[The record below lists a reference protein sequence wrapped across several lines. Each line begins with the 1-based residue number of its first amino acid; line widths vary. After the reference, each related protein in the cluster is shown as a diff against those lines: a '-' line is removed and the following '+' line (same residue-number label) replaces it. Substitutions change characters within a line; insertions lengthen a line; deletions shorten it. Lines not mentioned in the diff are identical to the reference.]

1 MGALRSH
8 EFSFLSISFIISF
21 SLQLMGAYLILWFYS
36 IGLSFTEIGLIT
48 SIYMILT
55 LPVDIPSSAFA
66 DKYGRLKI
74 FAIGAVVY
82 SLGLISLSTSSSP
95 IFVFLSYG
103 IMGIGLGIYS
113 NTLEAWIVDSLNSRE
128 KVPKVF
134 SRQQIVN
141 GISGFLGN
149 ALASILVV
157 LYHKLNLP
165 ILVAG
170 LIMLLS
176 LPIAL
181 FSEDNK
187 GGKTMTLPARRIMKE
202 GVKHVLSKRPLLAL
216 LVSSIFTVFPLVAWM
231 QFVSPY
237 VVDVLGF
244 PQKYWGFILSA
255 YFLTVALGGYI
266 NDKLLKRVNHKLLAI
281 FSVFLLSLFVL
292 LLSISNLILVLFL
305 LFGLSLVY
313 PIRSSNIISWES
325 ELIPSNYRATALSS
339 LSFIIRMVYILVP
352 PLVGYLINTYG
363 YSLTYITVGIISLIG
378 VIPLVIAYEV
388 KNILNTNSNSLR
400 FNK

>member
-1 MGALRSH
+1 MSVLRNC
-8 EFSFLSISFIISF
+8 EYSFLSISFIISF

-55 LPVDIPSSAFA
+55 LPVDIPSSALA

-74 FAIGAVVY
+74 FSIGTLIY
-82 SLGLISLSTSSSP
+82 SLGLISLSASSSP

-113 NTLEAWIVDSLNSRE
+113 NTLEAWVVDSLNSRE
-128 KVPKVF
+128 KLPKIF
-134 SRQQIVN
+134 SRQQIAN
-141 GISGFLGN
+141 GIAGFLGN
-149 ALASILVV
+149 AVASVLIL
-157 LYHKLNLP
+157 LYHKLNFP
-165 ILVAG
+165 ILIAG
-170 LIMLLS
+170 LVMILS
-176 LPIAL
+176 VIIAL
-181 FSEDNK
+181 LSEDNK
-187 GGKTMTLPARRIMKE
+187 GGKTTTLPAKRIVKE
-202 GVKHVLSKRPLLAL
+202 GVKHVASERALLAL
-216 LVSSIFTVFPLVAWM
+216 LTSSIFTVFPLVAWM

-237 VVDVLGF
+237 VVNVLGL

-266 NDKLLKRVNHKLLAI
+266 NEKLLKKVNHRLITI

-292 LLSISNLILVLFL
+292 TLSISNLSLILFL
-305 LFGLSLVY
+305 LFGLSLIY
-313 PIRSSNIISWES
+313 PIRSSNIISWEN
-325 ELIPSNYRATALSS
+325 ELIPSNYRATVLSS
-339 LSFIIRMVYILVP
+339 LSFIIRIIYILVP

-363 YSLTYITVGIISLIG
+363 YSLTYIIVGLISLIG

-388 KNILNTNSNSLR
+388 KT
-400 FNK
+400 F

>member
-1 MGALRSH
+1 
-8 EFSFLSISFIISF
+8 
-21 SLQLMGAYLILWFYS
+21 MGAYLILWFYS

-55 LPVDIPSSAFA
+55 LPVDIPSSALA

-74 FAIGAVVY
+74 FSIGTLIY

-113 NTLEAWIVDSLNSRE
+113 NTLEAWVIDSLNSRE
-128 KVPKVF
+128 KLPKIF
-134 SRQQIVN
+134 SRQQIAN
-141 GISGFLGN
+141 GIAGFLGN
-149 ALASILVV
+149 AVASVLIL
-157 LYHKLNLP
+157 LYHKLNFP
-165 ILVAG
+165 ILIAG
-170 LIMLLS
+170 LVMILS
-176 LPIAL
+176 VIIAL
-181 FSEDNK
+181 LSEDNK
-187 GGKTMTLPARRIMKE
+187 GGKTTTLPAKRIVKE
-202 GVKHVLSKRPLLAL
+202 GVKHVASERALLAL
-216 LVSSIFTVFPLVAWM
+216 LTSSIFTVFPLVAWM

-237 VVDVLGF
+237 VVNVLGL

-266 NDKLLKRVNHKLLAI
+266 NEKLLKKVNHRLITI

-292 LLSISNLILVLFL
+292 TLSISNLSLILFL
-305 LFGLSLVY
+305 LFGLSLIY
-313 PIRSSNIISWES
+313 PIRSSNIISWEN
-325 ELIPSNYRATALSS
+325 ELIPSNYRATVLSS
-339 LSFIIRMVYILVP
+339 LSFIIRIIYILVP

-363 YSLTYITVGIISLIG
+363 YSLTYIIVGLISLIG

-388 KNILNTNSNSLR
+388 KT
-400 FNK
+400 F

>member
-1 MGALRSH
+1 MSVLRNC
-8 EFSFLSISFIISF
+8 EYSFLSISFIILF

-55 LPVDIPSSAFA
+55 LPVDIPSSALA

-74 FAIGAVVY
+74 FSIGTLIY
-82 SLGLISLSTSSSP
+82 SLGLISLSASSSP

-113 NTLEAWIVDSLNSRE
+113 NTLEAWVVDSLNSRE
-128 KVPKVF
+128 KLPKIF
-134 SRQQIVN
+134 SRQQIAN
-141 GISGFLGN
+141 GIAGFLGN
-149 ALASILVV
+149 AVASVLIL
-157 LYHKLNLP
+157 LYHKLNFP
-165 ILVAG
+165 ILIAG
-170 LIMLLS
+170 LVMILSVILALL
-176 LPIAL
+176 
-181 FSEDNK
+181 SEDNK
-187 GGKTMTLPARRIMKE
+187 GGKTTTLPAKRIVKE
-202 GVKHVLSKRPLLAL
+202 GVKRVVSERALLAL
-216 LVSSIFTVFPLVAWM
+216 LTSSIFTVFPLVAWM

-237 VVDVLGF
+237 VVNMLGF

-266 NDKLLKRVNHKLLAI
+266 NEKLLKRVNHKLITI

-292 LLSISNLILVLFL
+292 MLSISNLILILFL
-305 LFGLSLVY
+305 LFGLSLIY
-313 PIRSSNIISWES
+313 PIRSSNIISWEN
-325 ELIPSNYRATALSS
+325 ELIPSNYRATVLSS
-339 LSFIIRMVYILVP
+339 LSFIIRIIYILIP

-363 YSLTYITVGIISLIG
+363 YSLTYIIVGLISLIG

-388 KNILNTNSNSLR
+388 KT
-400 FNK
+400 F

>member
-1 MGALRSH
+1 MSVLRNC
-8 EFSFLSISFIISF
+8 EYSFLSISFIISF

-55 LPVDIPSSAFA
+55 LPVDIPSSALA

-74 FAIGAVVY
+74 FSIGTLIY

-113 NTLEAWIVDSLNSRE
+113 NTLEAWVIDSLNSRE
-128 KVPKVF
+128 KLPKIF
-134 SRQQIVN
+134 SRQQIAN
-141 GISGFLGN
+141 GIAGFLGN
-149 ALASILVV
+149 AVASVLIL
-157 LYHKLNLP
+157 LYHKLNFP
-165 ILVAG
+165 ILIAG
-170 LIMLLS
+170 LVMILS
-176 LPIAL
+176 VIIAL
-181 FSEDNK
+181 LSEDNK
-187 GGKTMTLPARRIMKE
+187 GGKTTTLPAKRIVKE
-202 GVKHVLSKRPLLAL
+202 GVKHVASERALLAL
-216 LVSSIFTVFPLVAWM
+216 LTSSIFTVFPLVAWM

-237 VVDVLGF
+237 VVNVLGL

-266 NDKLLKRVNHKLLAI
+266 NEKLLKKVNHRLITI

-292 LLSISNLILVLFL
+292 TLSISNLSLILFL
-305 LFGLSLVY
+305 LFGLSLIY
-313 PIRSSNIISWES
+313 PIRSSNIISWEN
-325 ELIPSNYRATALSS
+325 ELIPSNYRATVLSS
-339 LSFIIRMVYILVP
+339 LSFIIRIIYILVP

-363 YSLTYITVGIISLIG
+363 YSLTYIIVGLISLIG

-388 KNILNTNSNSLR
+388 KT
-400 FNK
+400 F

>member
-1 MGALRSH
+1 MSVLRNC
-8 EFSFLSISFIISF
+8 EYSFLSISFIISF

-55 LPVDIPSSAFA
+55 LPVDIPSSALA

-74 FAIGAVVY
+74 FSIGTLIY
-82 SLGLISLSTSSSP
+82 SLGLISLSASSSP

-113 NTLEAWIVDSLNSRE
+113 NTLEAWVVDSLNSRE
-128 KVPKVF
+128 KLPKIF
-134 SRQQIVN
+134 SRQQIAN
-141 GISGFLGN
+141 GIAGFLGN
-149 ALASILVV
+149 AVASVLIL
-157 LYHKLNLP
+157 LYHKLNFP
-165 ILVAG
+165 ILIAG
-170 LIMLLS
+170 LVMILS
-176 LPIAL
+176 VIIAL
-181 FSEDNK
+181 LSEDNK
-187 GGKTMTLPARRIMKE
+187 GGKTTTLPAKRIVKE
-202 GVKHVLSKRPLLAL
+202 GVKHVASERALLAL
-216 LVSSIFTVFPLVAWM
+216 LTSSIFTVFPLVAWM

-237 VVDVLGF
+237 VVNVLGL

-266 NDKLLKRVNHKLLAI
+266 NEKLLKKVNHRLISI

-292 LLSISNLILVLFL
+292 TLSISNLSLILFL
-305 LFGLSLVY
+305 LFGLSLIY
-313 PIRSSNIISWES
+313 PIRSSNIISWEN
-325 ELIPSNYRATALSS
+325 ELIPSNYRATVLSS
-339 LSFIIRMVYILVP
+339 LSFIIRIIYILVP

-363 YSLTYITVGIISLIG
+363 YSLTYIIVGLISLIG

-388 KNILNTNSNSLR
+388 KT
-400 FNK
+400 F

>member
-1 MGALRSH
+1 MSVLRNC
-8 EFSFLSISFIISF
+8 EYSFLSISFIISF

-55 LPVDIPSSAFA
+55 LPVDIPSSALA

-74 FAIGAVVY
+74 FSIGTLIY
-82 SLGLISLSTSSSP
+82 SLGLISLSASSSP

-113 NTLEAWIVDSLNSRE
+113 NTLEAWVVDSLNSRE
-128 KVPKVF
+128 KLPKIF
-134 SRQQIVN
+134 SRQQIAN
-141 GISGFLGN
+141 GIAGFLGN
-149 ALASILVV
+149 AVASVLIL
-157 LYHKLNLP
+157 LYHKLNFP
-165 ILVAG
+165 ILIAG
-170 LIMLLS
+170 LVMILSVILALL
-176 LPIAL
+176 
-181 FSEDNK
+181 SEDNK
-187 GGKTMTLPARRIMKE
+187 GGKTTTLPAKRIVKE
-202 GVKHVLSKRPLLAL
+202 GVKRVVSERALLAL
-216 LVSSIFTVFPLVAWM
+216 LTSSIFTVFPLVAWM

-237 VVDVLGF
+237 VVNMLGF

-266 NDKLLKRVNHKLLAI
+266 NEKLLKRVNHRLITI

-292 LLSISNLILVLFL
+292 MLSISNLILILFL
-305 LFGLSLVY
+305 LFGLSLIY
-313 PIRSSNIISWES
+313 PIRSSNIISWEN
-325 ELIPSNYRATALSS
+325 ELIPSNYRATVLSS
-339 LSFIIRMVYILVP
+339 LSFIIRIIYILVP

-363 YSLTYITVGIISLIG
+363 YSLTYIIVGLISLIG

-388 KNILNTNSNSLR
+388 KT
-400 FNK
+400 F

>member
-1 MGALRSH
+1 MSVLRNC
-8 EFSFLSISFIISF
+8 EYSFLSISFIISF

-55 LPVDIPSSAFA
+55 LPVDIPSSALA

-74 FAIGAVVY
+74 FSIGTLIY
-82 SLGLISLSTSSSP
+82 SLGLISLSASSSP

-113 NTLEAWIVDSLNSRE
+113 NTLEAWVIDSLNSRE
-128 KVPKVF
+128 KLPKIF
-134 SRQQIVN
+134 SRQQIAN
-141 GISGFLGN
+141 GIAGFLGN
-149 ALASILVV
+149 AVASVLIL
-157 LYHKLNLP
+157 LYHKLNFP
-165 ILVAG
+165 ILIAG
-170 LIMLLS
+170 LVMILS
-176 LPIAL
+176 VIIAL
-181 FSEDNK
+181 LSEDNK
-187 GGKTMTLPARRIMKE
+187 GGKTTTLPAKRIVKE
-202 GVKHVLSKRPLLAL
+202 GVKHVASERALLAL
-216 LVSSIFTVFPLVAWM
+216 LTSSIFTVFPLVAWM

-237 VVDVLGF
+237 VVNVLGL

-266 NDKLLKRVNHKLLAI
+266 NEKLLKKVNHRLITI

-292 LLSISNLILVLFL
+292 TLSISNLSLILFL
-305 LFGLSLVY
+305 LFGLSLIY
-313 PIRSSNIISWES
+313 PIRSSNIISWEN
-325 ELIPSNYRATALSS
+325 ELIPSNYRATVLSS
-339 LSFIIRMVYILVP
+339 LSFIIRIIYILVP

-363 YSLTYITVGIISLIG
+363 YSLTYIIVGLISLIG

-388 KNILNTNSNSLR
+388 KT
-400 FNK
+400 F

>member
-1 MGALRSH
+1 MSVLRSH
-8 EFSFLSISFIISF
+8 EFSYLSISFIISF

-36 IGLSFTEIGLIT
+36 IGLSFAEIGLIT

-55 LPVDIPSSAFA
+55 LPVDVPSSAFA

-74 FAIGAVVY
+74 FSIGALIY
-82 SLGLISLSTSSSP
+82 SLGLISLSISSLP
-95 IFVFLSYG
+95 LFVFLSYG

-128 KVPKVF
+128 KVAIIF
-134 SRQQIVN
+134 SRQQVVN
-141 GISGFLGN
+141 GIAGFLGN
-149 ALASILVV
+149 VLAGILVF
-157 LYHKLNLP
+157 LYHKLNFP
-165 ILVAG
+165 ILIAG
-170 LIMLLS
+170 FVMLLS

-187 GGKTMTLPARRIMKE
+187 GGKTMTLPTQRIMKE
-202 GVKHVLSKRPLLAL
+202 GVKYVLSKRPLFAL
-216 LVSSIFTVFPLVAWM
+216 LVSSIFIVFPLVAWM

-266 NDKLLKRVNHKLLAI
+266 NEKLLKRVNHRLITI
-281 FSVFLLSLFVL
+281 FSVLLLSLFVL
-292 LLSISNLILVLFL
+292 MLSISNLILVLFL
-305 LFGLSLVY
+305 LFGLSLIY
-313 PIRSSNIISWES
+313 PIRSSNIISWEN

-339 LSFIIRMVYILVP
+339 FSFIIRMVYILVP
-352 PLVGYLINTYG
+352 PLIGYLIDTYG
-363 YSLTYITVGIISLIG
+363 YSLTYTTVGILSLIG
-378 VIPLVIAYEV
+378 VIPLVIAYE
-388 KNILNTNSNSLR
+388 T
-400 FNK
+400 